1 MHWRKL
7 VTYRCKK
14 GSQMIDVA
22 LQQRTTLTS
31 SLVPF
36 TQEAEPDH
44 QAIDP
49 SDELKMVDGVDAR
62 LG

>member
-1 MHWRKL
+1 MHWRK
-7 VTYRCKK
+7 K
-14 GSQMIDVA
+14 GPQMIDVA
-22 LQQRTTLTS
+22 LQQRTTLTNY
-31 SLVPF
+31 LVPF
-36 TQEAEPDH
+36 THEAEPDH